1 MYQMESNH
9 YIFIIKTFKHLKYS
23 IIFRNL
29 ILVKLKK
36 F

>member
-9 YIFIIKTFKHLKYS
+9 YIFIIKPLKHLKYW
-23 IIFRNL
+23 IVIRNL
-29 ILVKLKK
+29 ILLKLKK